1 VSVHSSGP
9 TAAELP
15 TTRKTGPL
23 NAPVRIEQLSAAQP
37 NRRIYVSVRVK
48 FCISLAVACA
58 WTALS
63 VWIARSW
70 MHDLTGVTNAMF
82 AVWTLTFVAFV
93 PGFMN
98 AFLATSLLL
107 DRRPPRRVPL
117 LYPGVTILIA
127 AYNEEAGI
135 GATLE
140 SVARL
145 QYDGPVEALVLND
158 GSTDRTVKQV
168 ESRQAALALPPNV
181 SVRLLD
187 YPVNRGKAAVLNDGV
202 AEAKHD
208 LICTID
214 GDTRLRANS
223 LTEIVERYLSD
234 PPGTMA
240 VAGAVLVRNS
250 RATLITAAQEWDY
263 FHGISAVKRMQSM
276 YHGTLVAQG
285 AFSLYNKAALIAVGG
300 WPECVGEDIVMTW
313 AMLERGYRI
322 GYAEDAV
329 VFTDAPATF
338 RQFYQQRKRWSRGLI
353 EALEAHRSLLFQPR
367 LSTLFIWWNCLF
379 LPLDLTFTFVFIP
392 GLVAAVLGCF
402 WIAGPQT
409 LLLLP
414 LALVWNGVI
423 FNIQRRMFQTKGLHV
438 RRNVKGLFFYV
449 LAYAILMQPVC
460 LWGYVSELFGQRKS
474 WGTK

>member
-1 VSVHSSGP
+1 MNAPLRVEQLQ
-9 TAAELP
+9 AAE
-15 TTRKTGPL
+15 
-23 NAPVRIEQLSAAQP
+23 QY
-37 NRRIYVSVRVK
+37 RRFYLSVRVK
-48 FCISLAVACA
+48 FAIALTVAVA
-58 WTALS
+58 WTSFS
-63 VWIARSW
+63 VYLAQAW
-70 MHDLTGVTNAMF
+70 MHDLTRETDMMF
-82 AVWTLTFVAFV
+82 ALWALTFIAFV

-107 DRRPPRRVPL
+107 DKRPPRRPPL
-117 LYPGVTILIA
+117 FYPGVSILIA

-135 GATLE
+135 AATLE
-140 SVARL
+140 SIARL
-145 QYDGPVEALVLND
+145 NYLGNVEALVLND
-158 GSTDRTVKQV
+158 GSRDRTVAQV
-168 ESRQAALALPPNV
+168 KEVQAELRLPPNITI
-181 SVRLLD
+181 RLLD
-187 YPVNRGKAAVLNDGV
+187 YQQNRGKAAVLNDGLE
-202 AEAKHD
+202 EAVHN

-214 GDTRLRANS
+214 GDSRLRANS
-223 LTEIVERYLSD
+223 LTEIVQRYLSD

-285 AFSLYNKAALIAVGG
+285 AFSLYNKKALQAVGG
-300 WPECVGEDIVMTW
+300 WPHSVGEDIVMTW

-322 GYAEDAV
+322 GYAEDAI
-329 VFTDAPATF
+329 VFTDAPTTF

-353 EALEAHRSLLFQPR
+353 EALNTHRALLFKPR
-367 LSTLFIWWNCLF
+367 LSTLFVWWNCLF

-392 GLVAAVLGCF
+392 GLIAATLGYF

-414 LALVWNGVI
+414 LALIWNGVI
-423 FNIQRRMFQTKGLHV
+423 FNIQRKMFRSKGLQV
-438 RRNVKGLFFYV
+438 RRNVKGLLFYV
-449 LAYAILMQPVC
+449 LAYAVVMQPVC
-460 LWGYVSELFGQRKS
+460 LWGYISELAGERKK